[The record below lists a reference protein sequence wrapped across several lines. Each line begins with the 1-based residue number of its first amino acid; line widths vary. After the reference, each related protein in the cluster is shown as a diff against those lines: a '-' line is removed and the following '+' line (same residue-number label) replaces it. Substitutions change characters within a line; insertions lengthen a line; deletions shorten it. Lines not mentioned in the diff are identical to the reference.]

1 MLPILPQLV
10 QRKSSINRCSMFI
23 DKLEL
28 APRAP
33 KALVKLRHF
42 RFDHD
47 FGAHGE
53 ISNILEGVDQSE
65 NQHQEAG
72 QEVIFDS

>member
-10 QRKSSINRCSMFI
+10 QRKFSSNRCSLFI

-28 APRAP
+28 APRAS

-53 ISNILEGVDQSE
+53 ISNILEGVSQSE
-65 NQHQEAG
+65 HQHQEAG
-72 QEVIFDS
+72 QEVIIDP

>member
-1 MLPILPQLV
+1 
-10 QRKSSINRCSMFI
+10 MFI

-28 APRAP
+28 APRAS

-53 ISNILEGVDQSE
+53 ISNVLEGVGQSE
-65 NQHQEAG
+65 HQHQEAG
-72 QEVIFDS
+72 QEVIIDSQSKPDFCMPNAQMIVPRK